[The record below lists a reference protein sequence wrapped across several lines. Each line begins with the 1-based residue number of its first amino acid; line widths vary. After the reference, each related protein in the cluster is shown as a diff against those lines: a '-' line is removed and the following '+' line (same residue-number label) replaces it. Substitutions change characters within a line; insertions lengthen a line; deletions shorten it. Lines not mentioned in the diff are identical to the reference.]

1 MNERIR
7 GRDRTV
13 LVAGFLAAL
22 LLRALFFAAQRENY
36 DLRSFQIVAE
46 IVSRGGDVYGET
58 RRYNY
63 APVWAYL
70 LWGIGRAGRLLGLP
84 LARSVTIALFAV
96 DAASAWL
103 IYRILRIRRTPRPG
117 AAFASLLFFANPVS
131 VIVSSYRGMFDNVAI
146 LFLLVSATAMT
157 KEPVRKG
164 RAVFGVTASILI
176 KHVAW
181 FHPLLLPRR
190 KPPRVSLAASLTPY
204 AVFFASLLPF
214 WVSRER
220 IRQQIFGYQSMG
232 EPYGTEALRFLPFM
246 PEWGTRALCVVAAL
260 TCILWVRQR
269 GLEFD
274 RGSLLLFLV
283 LLIFLPGITPY
294 YFVWPI
300 ALGALYPGAGYAV
313 YTVIVTLFLIHSPD
327 AIGLELPHL
336 PGWSGP
342 WWATVFWL
350 LWEIRGGSRRLPD
363 AGASRGSVAIR

>member
-1 MNERIR
+1 M
-7 GRDRTV
+7 
-13 LVAGFLAAL
+13 AGFLAAL
-22 LLRALFFAAQRENY
+22 LLRIFFIAAQRENY

-46 IVSRGGDVYGET
+46 IVNRGGNVYTET
-58 RRYNY
+58 SRYNY

-70 LWGIGRAGRLLGLP
+70 LWAIARVGALFGVP
-84 LARSVTIALFAV
+84 LAAGVTIVLLAV
-96 DAASAWL
+96 DAASARL
-103 IYRILRIRRTPRPG
+103 IYRILRAREASRRR

-131 VIVSSYRGMFDNVAI
+131 VFISSYSGMFDNVAI

-157 KEPVRKG
+157 GAAVRRG

-204 AVFFASLLPF
+204 AVFFAALLPF
-214 WVSRER
+214 WASRDR
-220 IRQQIFGYQSMG
+220 IRAQIFGYQSMG

-246 PEWGTRALCVVAAL
+246 PEWGTRALCVVAAVA
-260 TCILWVRQR
+260 CVIWVRRR

-274 RGSLLLFLV
+274 RGCLLLFLV
-283 LLIFLPGITPY
+283 ILIFLPGIAPY

-300 ALGALYPGAGYAV
+300 AFGALYPSAGYAA
-313 YTVIVTLFLIHSPD
+313 YTAMVTLFLIHSPD
-327 AIGLELPHL
+327 AIGVELPHL

-342 WWATVFWL
+342 WWALVFWL
-350 LWEIRGGSRRLPD
+350 LWEVRRLSKSE
-363 AGASRGSVAIR
+363 AAS